1 MYITVLIIIL
11 LRSMHV
17 DAGGRD
23 LDNEFFLQLATP
35 GVWVN
40 STVYPGLFTLDFVF
54 NAAKYSV
61 YGIGSFVFDPEV
73 ASVYFC

>member
-40 STVYPGLFTLDFVF
+40 STVYPWT
-54 NAAKYSV
+54 V
-61 YGIGSFVFDPEV
+61 YVRLCV
-73 ASVYFC
+73 